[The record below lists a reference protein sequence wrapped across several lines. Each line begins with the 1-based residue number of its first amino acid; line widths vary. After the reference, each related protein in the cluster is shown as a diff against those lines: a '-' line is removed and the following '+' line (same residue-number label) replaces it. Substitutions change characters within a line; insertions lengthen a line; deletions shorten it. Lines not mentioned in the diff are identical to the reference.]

1 MDGIKLRW
9 YQEGTVI
16 FGEPIAASLSMNGS
30 HYYHTCWRH
39 AAAYVL
45 SPPLRHAHNSTGA
58 IFFLF
63 LLVQYYG
70 FLMRKV
76 HFMRNGFA
84 CVHREDPTT
93 PDYLMQVTLKS
104 QIHVCDI
111 YQV

>member
-1 MDGIKLRW
+1 
-9 YQEGTVI
+9 
-16 FGEPIAASLSMNGS
+16 
-30 HYYHTCWRH
+30 
-39 AAAYVL
+39 
-45 SPPLRHAHNSTGA
+45 
-58 IFFLF
+58 
-63 LLVQYYG
+63 
-70 FLMRKV
+70 MRKV